1 MMDAKTEAILQKTAE
16 YIETTQ
22 PIIDNHNENRN
33 AFLKRA
39 NQVAGVLAN
48 KGIITRDKVDA
59 FMDKVAADETGTE
72 VWNLIEKLA
81 DCLSVDDLGSAA
93 SEKLA
98 EARNLDPFEKLAIYG
113 DARADTSGFGE
124 IE

>member
-1 MMDAKTEAILQKTAE
+1 MDTRVDAIMQKTAE

-22 PIIDNHNENRN
+22 TLLDNYNENRT

-48 KGIITRDKVDA
+48 KGVITRDKVDA
-59 FMDKVAADETGTE
+59 FVDKIAADETNTE

-81 DCLSVDDLGSAA
+81 DCLPVDDLGAAATEKMASA
-93 SEKLA
+93 SD
-98 EARNLDPFEKLAIYG
+98 LDPFEKLAMYG
-113 DARADTSGFGE
+113 DARADFSGSGE
-124 IE
+124 ID

>member
-1 MMDAKTEAILQKTAE
+1 MDAKVDAIMQKTAE

-22 PIIDNHNENRN
+22 TLLDKHNENRT

-59 FMDKVAADETGTE
+59 FVDKVAADETGTE

-81 DCLSVDDLGSAA
+81 DCLPVDDLGSAA

-98 EARNLDPFEKLAIYG
+98 EASNLDPFEKLALYG
-113 DARADTSGFGE
+113 DARADVSGSGE